1 MWFPVYKRELQ
12 SYLHSPV
19 IFAIGGIF
27 FFLMAYFTLGMMIE
41 FSNVY
46 NDYEMRQMYGMK
58 EMNVTEWVI
67 RGFLGLVN
75 FLMLFLI
82 PLLTMRLFAEER
94 KNRTFELLVTCPI
107 RDGEIL
113 AGKFL
118 AALTLLLGLLG
129 SCLLYPIL
137 VEIFS
142 APEWPVILSGYLGLI
157 LSILAYLS
165 FGIFASSVTENQ
177 IIAAFL
183 SFAGLLFFYLVGDV
197 TSAKEGFIG
206 RIAAELSFRQ
216 HSMGFLNGVI
226 DLKDV
231 IYFLA
236 FTGFFLFCS
245 LESLKTRQWRA

>member
-27 FFLMAYFTLGMMIE
+27 FFLIAYFALGMMID

-46 NDYEMRQMYGMK
+46 NDYEMRQMYDMK

-67 RGFLGLVN
+67 RGLLGLIN
-75 FLMLFLI
+75 FLMLFFI

-118 AALTLLLGLLG
+118 AALTLLLVLLV
-129 SCLLYPIL
+129 SCLPYPIL
-137 VEIFS
+137 VDIFS
-142 APEWPVILSGYLGLI
+142 EPEWPVVLSGYLGLI

-183 SFAGLLFFYLVGDV
+183 SFSGLLFFYLVGDV
-197 TSAKEGFIG
+197 TSGRQGWIG
-206 RIAAELSFRQ
+206 RIAGELSFRQ
-216 HSMGFLNGVI
+216 HTMGFMNGVI

-231 IYFLA
+231 IYFLG
-236 FTGFFLFCS
+236 FTGFFIFLS